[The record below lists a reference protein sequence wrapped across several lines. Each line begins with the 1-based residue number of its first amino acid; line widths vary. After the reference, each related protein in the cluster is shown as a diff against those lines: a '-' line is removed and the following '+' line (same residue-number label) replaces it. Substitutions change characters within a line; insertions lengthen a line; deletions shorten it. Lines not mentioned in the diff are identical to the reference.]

1 MNRAEKESCVEAVK
15 EQFVTAPFIALTDF
29 KGSTVA
35 EMNSFRRAC
44 EEEGISYAVIKNTLT
59 KIAIAGTDAE
69 SLNEYLKGN
78 TGLFFSGEDPIAAA
92 KLLKAQVK
100 ENEKLVVKAA
110 FFEGDVLDAGGAT
123 AVASLPSREELLT
136 TLLRTLQEGPRQ
148 VVGVLQAP
156 SRDLLGVLSNY
167 AAEMS
172 KAAE

>member
-1 MNRAEKESCVEAVK
+1 MNRAEKETCVEAVK
-15 EQFVTAPFIALTDF
+15 ERFVNAPFIALTDF

-35 EMNSFRRAC
+35 QMDTLRRAC
-44 EEEGISYAVIKNTLT
+44 EDEGVEYAVIKNTLSR
-59 KIAIAGTDAE
+59 IAVVGTDAE
-69 SLNEYLKGN
+69 SLSEYFKGN
-78 TGLFFSGEDPIAAA
+78 TGLFFSGDDPIGAA

-100 ENEKLVVKAA
+100 ENEMLVVKAA
-110 FFEGDVLDAGGAT
+110 FFEGDVLDAAGAT

-167 AAEMS
+167 AAKMS